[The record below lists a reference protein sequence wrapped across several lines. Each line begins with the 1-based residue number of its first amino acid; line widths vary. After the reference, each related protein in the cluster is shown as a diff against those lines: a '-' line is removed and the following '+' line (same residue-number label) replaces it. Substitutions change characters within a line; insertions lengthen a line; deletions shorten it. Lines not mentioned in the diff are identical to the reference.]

1 MNNPPSPD
9 NIGPLP
15 QVPVALPDNTSNRDR
30 DLLDPLP
37 GLPSRAADRPRF
49 STGETSQGNPPT
61 NNIAERGPLIRTAD
75 GTPRQ
80 PDARMPVEGRLHTPV
95 VTPSATLDAIEAR
108 INQRAAE
115 RAAAQA
121 AEAAG
126 TPAARPANTAEL
138 GAPLPP
144 VPGGSA
150 SPEQRP
156 ATATG
161 GANAAEA
168 TPANQATASGAEAQP
183 TPESQETEK
192 TRLQK
197 LKGVIS
203 AFTRPYTWTGK
214 SRGAYIA
221 GVLVGGTAT
230 GLGFAGM
237 GPGLRW
243 GITGATYAASFALEK
258 ISRWHLKKQLTPDER
273 LRFEERYKNARYKLS
288 GFSSGLAASSLMSLG
303 LHLAA
308 PDTMHAI
315 ADAAKD
321 IGSASARAGGRL
333 AIKGAIGAM
342 NAAGDVA
349 EFAGNAQDAVIGGI
363 EQFGDNAVNVLD
375 QVGTGSG
382 GGLFER
388 AGDIASELMDH
399 APGGESSL
407 TSPGAIAA
415 WREFLQEQGENAS
428 TTWAELWNHV
438 AASGAENSA
447 EALAAAQEFAAQ
459 TGGEAGSVLGDFIEK
474 YFNVNEVVVQQGQ
487 PLEHILNNLEVTG
500 HAYNSTEWMT
510 EFVGR
515 NYEALKVGNEI
526 GLNNFDKFVLAN
538 PDAPAEEVRKQ
549 FFRAVHWIYPGQKL
563 EIPLP

>member
-1 MNNPPSPD
+1 MNNSPR
-9 NIGPLP
+9 
-15 QVPVALPDNTSNRDR
+15 PDYS
-30 DLLDPLP
+30 DLLQPLP
-37 GLPSRAADRPRF
+37 GVPRSGQDNPRF
-49 STGETSQGNPPT
+49 
-61 NNIAERGPLIRTAD
+61 RTAEPVTAENAENTVRPPLVVNAE

-80 PDARMPVEGRLHTPV
+80 PDARMPIEGRLGAPV
-95 VTPSATLDAIEAR
+95 SGSSTTLDSIEAR
-108 INQRAAE
+108 INE
-115 RAAAQA
+115 RASVRRTPESTAA
-121 AEAAG
+121 
-126 TPAARPANTAEL
+126 
-138 GAPLPP
+138 
-144 VPGGSA
+144 V
-150 SPEQRP
+150 SPELVREAGPVEDPSAYWRP
-156 ATATG
+156 HFSTRRVLRTPLRNPDG
-161 GANAAEA
+161 SVQMYEDRHIPLFPENRRNQNAA
-168 TPANQATASGAEAQP
+168 TGAEAQP